1 MWWKLLLL
9 TVTVV
14 ACTAT
19 LASISYQQAKREAEI
34 ALDSIIVRA
43 KPSPGTFDPAMVS
56 HLPEIARRYFTHAIA
71 VGAPLHTTARI
82 EMEGTFLLGDSTSF
96 QSYAMTARQVLSPP
110 SELVWIPI
118 MRSGAI
124 SISGSDALVQGKGW
138 TRFWINSL
146 VPVANNQTSPDLV
159 RSAQFRSAMEGI
171 WAPAALLPRP
181 GITWSQPSPDVA
193 RVTIAAAQAP
203 IVLDLTLSP
212 NGAVREVVGL
222 RWSNENPDK
231 QFRLQPFGALVLSE
245 TTFEGFTIPSQVQVG
260 NHFGTQAYFP
270 FFEAQVTAAHYL

>member
-124 SISGSDALVQGKGW
+124 SISGSNALVQGTDG
-138 TRFWINSL
+138 T
-146 VPVANNQTSPDLV
+146 D
-159 RSAQFRSAMEGI
+159 
-171 WAPAALLPRP
+171 
-181 GITWSQPSPDVA
+181 
-193 RVTIAAAQAP
+193 
-203 IVLDLTLSP
+203 
-212 NGAVREVVGL
+212 
-222 RWSNENPDK
+222 
-231 QFRLQPFGALVLSE
+231 
-245 TTFEGFTIPSQVQVG
+245 TFVSIEQ
-260 NHFGTQAYFP
+260 YFD
-270 FFEAQVTAAHYL
+270 EAAHLAGSVGISCLAGIVGIHRQHRAIKRDGPQLRHETVRH

>member
-138 TRFWINSL
+138 TRFWINEL
-146 VPVANNQTSPDLV
+146 VPVVNLHDSPDLN
-159 RSAQFRSAMEGI
+159 RSAQARAAMESV
-171 WAPAALLPRP
+171 WAPASLLPANGVVWDQTGPDTARLTFET
-181 GITWSQPSPDVA
+181 GIEPV
-193 RVTIAAAQAP
+193 
-203 IVLDLTLSP
+203 DLTLAAD
-212 NGAVREVVGL
+212 GRVLEVVTM
-222 RWSNENPDK
+222 RWSDVNADRV
-231 QFRLQPFGALVLSE
+231 FRLQPFGGTIEAE
-245 TTFEGFTIPSQVQVG
+245 QTFGGYTIPSALKVG
-260 NHFGTQAYFP
+260 NLYGSPEHFP
-270 FFEAQVTAAHYL
+270 FFQARITAADFQ